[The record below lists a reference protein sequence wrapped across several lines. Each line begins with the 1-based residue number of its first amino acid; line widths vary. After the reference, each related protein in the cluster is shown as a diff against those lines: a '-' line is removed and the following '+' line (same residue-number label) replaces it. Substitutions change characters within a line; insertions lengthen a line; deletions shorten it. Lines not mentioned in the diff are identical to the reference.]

1 MALDLWQIFV
11 HTIGFFLLV
20 ALLKRFAWGP
30 LLGVLDQRR
39 RQIAQGLEDVE
50 RAKQE
55 MARLKTQYEQELATI
70 EESARRKLAEAV
82 QEGRRVAAE
91 MEEEARVKT
100 QESLTKAKE
109 ALVLEV
115 AKAKAELRDQIV
127 ALTVEATE
135 KLLRARV
142 DEGRDRALVEA
153 FITELDGGTAATKP
167 APAKG
172 PR

>member
-1 MALDLWQIFV
+1 MALDLWQILV

-20 ALLKRFAWGP
+20 ALLKHFTWGP

-55 MARLKTQYEQELATI
+55 MARLKTQYEQELARI

-91 MEEEARVKT
+91 MEEEGRVRA

-115 AKAKAELRDQIV
+115 AKAKAELRGQIV
-127 ALTVEATE
+127 AMTVEATE
-135 KLLRARV
+135 KLLRARL

-153 FITELDGGTAATKP
+153 FIAELDGGAAATRP

-172 PR
+172 R